1 MANYKSGT
9 VRKNSDTKNLI
20 ILISSLVLL
29 VAAVIV
35 FVILYN
41 KYWKKTGKS
50 LSDSTYSAYVL
61 SDYIKLLDQEKSS
74 GGNYMIYVYNSESS
88 EDVNL
93 QAVLKYLDKQLKDE
107 SVMTL
112 YLLDYSKFDS
122 TSDSTETANADSVE
136 AELGF
141 AISSVGTLIYVSDNA
156 ITSKA
161 TQVKTDSKKVQAVL
175 KQIQNGGAWE

>member
-1 MANYKSGT
+1 MAKYKSGT

-20 ILISSLVLL
+20 ILLSSLVVL

-41 KYWKKTGKS
+41 KYWKKAGKT
-50 LSDSTYSAYVL
+50 LSDSAYASYVL
-61 SDYIKLLDQEKSS
+61 SDYSKLLDQEKKDT
-74 GGNYMIYVYNSESS
+74 GTYMIYVYNSESS

-93 QAVLKYLDKQLKDE
+93 QAVLKYLDKQIKDDNI
-107 SVMTL
+107 MTL

-122 TSDSTETANADSVE
+122 TSDSTETANADSVA

-141 AISSVGTLIYVSDNA
+141 SISAAGTLIYVSDNA

-161 TQVKTDSKKVQAVL
+161 TQVKTESKKVQAVL